1 MSHETEDTHERG
13 AAGPERETPAGSEG
27 DATGSERD
35 AAGSVRGATKRGV
48 AGSECG
54 VAGSECG
61 VAGSER
67 DAAAAKRALLGRV
80 DGPADLRGLSEE
92 ELQTLAQEVREHIIE
107 TVGEIGGHFGANLGT
122 CELAVALHSLLGSP
136 RDKILWDVG
145 HQAYPHKILTGRRDA
160 LHTIRQYGGLA
171 PFCSR
176 EESAH
181 DIIGAGHASTSVG
194 YAVGIKEGMR
204 HMRGAASWPAAGA
217 AGVGETPADVVG
229 EAGEGKVVAVIGDG
243 AMTGG
248 VAFEAIGQAGG
259 LGTPIVVVLNDN
271 GMSIAP
277 NVGALSRYFNRVRL
291 NPKLWHVREGV
302 EGGLARLPGGIG
314 SAFERLGPQLKES
327 IKAFWAPGLWWEELD
342 WAYMGVIDGHDVRAL
357 RKALREALA
366 AERPVV
372 VHIATVKGKGFAPAE
387 DGGLEGMEKWHAAK
401 PKSIVDGIPTRPS
414 PARQPAATAASAS
427 GAAVAAPAPA
437 PQYTQ
442 VFGEALVK
450 ECERDSRV
458 VGITAAM
465 NSGTGLNI
473 LQKALPER
481 YFDVGIA
488 EQQAILFAAGLSL
501 EGCKPVAAIY
511 STFLQR
517 AYDQIV
523 HDVCL
528 QRLNVVFAMDRAG
541 LVGDDGPTHH
551 GAFDVAYMRCLP
563 NVVLMA
569 PRDEAML
576 VHMLRTALVF
586 DGPIALRYP
595 RGEGAGVALPGEPH
609 AIAIGTGEIL
619 REAGVGHPAAR
630 GRRVALIGYGSG
642 VGKALEAA
650 DLLAEHELAVT
661 VADARFAKPIDA
673 GLMAQL
679 AAEHDLLVTVE
690 EGVLAGGFGSAV
702 WETLSDAGVSAPRI
716 MRVGLPDRYVT
727 HGKPALLHEEIG
739 FTGERI
745 AERVAAAILDR
756 DSATVGA

>member
-1 MSHETEDTHERG
+1 MSDDPILARI
-13 AAGPERETPAGSEG
+13 AGPR
-27 DATGSERD
+27 
-35 AAGSVRGATKRGV
+35 
-48 AGSECG
+48 
-54 VAGSECG
+54 
-61 VAGSER
+61 
-67 DAAAAKRALLGRV
+67 
-80 DGPADLRGLSEE
+80 DLRSLSEE
-92 ELQTLAQEVREHIIE
+92 ELTTLAQEVREHIID

-122 CELAVALHSLLGSP
+122 CELAVALHSLLDSP

-145 HQAYPHKILTGRRDA
+145 HQAYPHKILTGRRDR

-171 PFCSR
+171 PFCSI
-176 EESAH
+176 EESPH
-181 DIIGAGHASTSVG
+181 DIMGAGHASTSVG
-194 YAVGIKEGMR
+194 YAVGIREGMR
-204 HMRGAASWPAAGA
+204 HLARA
-217 AGVGETPADVVG
+217 VGDPHPD
-229 EAGEGKVVAVIGDG
+229 GKVVAVIGDG

-291 NPKLWHVREGV
+291 NPKLWHAREGV

-314 SAFERLGPQLKES
+314 AAFERLGPQLKES
-327 IKAFWAPGLWWEELD
+327 LKAFWAPGLWWEELD

-357 RKALREALA
+357 REALREALA

-401 PKSIVDGIPTRPS
+401 PHSILNGVPTSSVPSNSVPTRPGVG
-414 PARQPAATAASAS
+414 ADTMRGAASTAAK
-427 GAAVAAPAPA
+427 P

-442 VFGEALVK
+442 VFGEALVR
-450 ECERDSRV
+450 ECRRDPRV
-458 VGITAAM
+458 VAITAAM

-488 EQQAILFAAGLSL
+488 EQQAILFAAGLAL
-501 EGCKPVAAIY
+501 EGVKPVAAIY

-528 QRLNVVFAMDRAG
+528 QKLNVVFALDRAG

-551 GAFDVAYMRCLP
+551 GIFDIAYLRCLP
-563 NVVLMA
+563 NIVLMA

-576 VHMLRTALVF
+576 VHMLRTALTYD

-595 RGEGAGVALPGEPH
+595 RGEGLGVALPRTPH
-609 AIAIGTGEIL
+609 AIPIGVGEIL
-619 REAGVGHPAAR
+619 REGGAAAPS

-642 VGKALEAA
+642 VDKALAAA
-650 DLLAEHELAVT
+650 DLLERDQLAVT

-673 GLMAQL
+673 GLVGQL

-702 WETLSDAGVSAPRI
+702 WETLNENGLPAHPGLPAHSDLPAHPGVTDRPGVRTRPAGGNGVPTRPVGEI
-716 MRVGLPDRYVT
+716 PIIRVGLPDRYVT
-727 HGKPALLHEEIG
+727 HGKPALLHQEVG
-739 FTGERI
+739 YTGARI
-745 AERVAAAILDR
+745 AERVR
-756 DSATVGA
+756 DAVLHRPHASVES